1 MLIRRWYIAEMVLE
15 DKATM
20 SEAIQQQVERIVH
33 SEQFRSSE
41 VLRRLLTF
49 LSEKSIA
56 GEADNLKEYVVAIDG
71 LGKSSTYDP
80 QHNSAVRIQM
90 GRLRQRLA
98 EYYRTEGKHD
108 PMIVDLPKGRFRLT
122 FEQRS
127 SIANS
132 AEDTSLAQPATASST
147 PLHAAS
153 AAPKPLFFRLGLG
166 VLVVALLLGLG
177 YLLGRTSVQQQTSAS
192 RSSRDLQTLWGPFL
206 GQKLPLILSIEDPL
220 FAEIRSNPGVYFR
233 DRSMNEWSDVVSS
246 AALNKLTGALKQSEM
261 RPSRYYTAFGEAEA
275 SFLLGGLLKTPEHSL
290 SIVRTSQ
297 LSWQQLADN
306 NVIFVGV
313 QNLFFNQLRNM
324 PITPQLVPELTGVR
338 DEHPAKS
345 QPSFYADEYKTAP
358 TEQGTIYALVTHL
371 PGPNGKNDIES
382 FTSNRSAGY
391 LGAVQSFTDP
401 QFASILIN
409 KLKEQTGGR
418 IPRFY
423 QVLFQVRYRDGV
435 PMETKFVL
443 AREMR

>member
-1 MLIRRWYIAEMVLE
+1 MLLE
-15 DKATM
+15 DKTTM
-20 SEAIQQQVERIVH
+20 SESIQQQIERIVH

-49 LSEKSIA
+49 LSEKAIA
-56 GEADNLKEYVVAIDG
+56 GDADNLKEYVVAIDG

-98 EYYRTEGKHD
+98 EYYRTEGKND

-127 SIANS
+127 IAPTF
-132 AEDTSLAQPATASST
+132 AGETSSSPT
-147 PLHAAS
+147 PPPINIRES
-153 AAPKPLFFRLGLG
+153 AANRTLGLFSSRLGAGL
-166 VLVVALLLGLG
+166 LAAALLLGLG
-177 YLLGRTSVQQQTSAS
+177 YLLGRTTLRQQTVAGRGSQ
-192 RSSRDLQTLWGPFL
+192 DLETLWAPFL
-206 GQKLPLILSIEDPL
+206 SQKLPLILSIEDPL
-220 FAEIRSNPGVYFR
+220 FAEIRSNPGVYVR
-233 DRSMNEWSDVVSS
+233 DRSMNEWSDVVGSV
-246 AALNKLTGALKQSEM
+246 ALNKLTGALNQSEM
-261 RPSRYYTAFGEAEA
+261 HPSRYYTAFGEAEA
-275 SFLLGGLLKTPEHSL
+275 SFLLGGLLKTPERAL

-324 PITPQLVPELTGVR
+324 PITPQLVPELNGVR
-338 DEHPAKS
+338 DEHPGKG
-345 QPSFYADEYKTAP
+345 QPSFYADEYTTAP
-358 TEQGTIYALVTHL
+358 SEQGTIYALVTHL

-401 QFASILIN
+401 QFAHTLAA
-409 KLKEQTGGR
+409 KLTEETGGK

-423 QVLFQVRYRDGV
+423 QVLIQVRYRDGV
-435 PMETKFVL
+435 PTETKFVL
-443 AREMR
+443 GREMH

>member
-1 MLIRRWYIAEMVLE
+1 MLLE
-15 DKATM
+15 DKPTM
-20 SEAIQQQVERIVH
+20 SEPIQQQIDRIVH

-49 LSEKSIA
+49 LSEKAIA

-98 EYYRTEGKHD
+98 EYYRSEGKND
-108 PMIVDLPKGRFRLT
+108 LMIVDLPKGRFRLT

-127 SIANS
+127 LAPAFAEETS
-132 AEDTSLAQPATASST
+132 ASPSPSTLPIDIPDSAPSRTPGSYSLR
-147 PLHAAS
+147 LLVGFLAAI
-153 AAPKPLFFRLGLG
+153 
-166 VLVVALLLGLG
+166 LLLGLG
-177 YLLGRTSVQQQTSAS
+177 YLLGRTTIQKQSVAD
-192 RSSRDLQTLWGPFL
+192 RSSQDLQVLWAPFL
-206 GQKLPLILSIEDPL
+206 NQKLPLILSIEDPL
-220 FAEIRSNPGVYFR
+220 FAEIRSNPGVYVR

-246 AALNKLTGALKQSEM
+246 TALKKLTGALNQSEM
-261 RPSRYYTAFGEAEA
+261 HPSRYYTAFGEAEA
-275 SFLLGGLLKTPEHSL
+275 SFLLGGLLKTPERALSL
-290 SIVRTSQ
+290 VRTSQ

-324 PITPQLVPELTGVR
+324 PIAPQLVPELNGVR
-338 DEHPAKS
+338 DEHPGKG
-345 QPSFYADEYKTAP
+345 QPSFYADEYTTAP
-358 TEQGTIYALVTHL
+358 SEQGTIYALVTHV

-401 QFASILIN
+401 QFAHLLAT
-409 KLKEQTGGR
+409 KLSEETDGKV
-418 IPRFY
+418 PRFY
-423 QVLFQVRYRDGV
+423 QVLFRVRYRDGV
-435 PMETKFVL
+435 PTETKLVL
-443 AREMR
+443 GREMR

>member
-1 MLIRRWYIAEMVLE
+1 MILEEKSTIAEP
-15 DKATM
+15 
-20 SEAIQQQVERIVH
+20 IQQQIERIVH

-49 LSEKSIA
+49 LSEKAIA

-98 EYYRTEGKHD
+98 EYYRTEGKND
-108 PMIVDLPKGRFRLT
+108 PIIVDLPKGRFRLT

-127 SIANS
+127 SA
-132 AEDTSLAQPATASST
+132 ATANPESSPVTALPLSST
-147 PLHAAS
+147 QIFDS
-153 AAPKPLFFRLGLG
+153 AARRTFRPSSLRLVAGFFAVILP
-166 VLVVALLLGLG
+166 LGLG
-177 YLLGRTSVQQQTSAS
+177 YLLGRAVTRQQSIADRGGT
-192 RSSRDLQTLWGPFL
+192 DLETLWAPFL
-206 GQKLPLILSIEDPL
+206 SHQLPLIVSIEDPL

-233 DRSMNEWSDVVSS
+233 DRSMNEWSDVVNS
-246 AALNKLTGALKQSEM
+246 AALNKLTGALNQSEM

-275 SFLLGGLLKTPEHSL
+275 SFLLGGLLKTPERAL

-324 PITPQLVPELTGVR
+324 PIAPQLVPELNGVR
-338 DEHPAKS
+338 DEHPGNG
-345 QPSFYADEYKTAP
+345 QPSFYADVYTTAP
-358 TEQGTIYALVTHL
+358 SEQGTIYALVTHL

-391 LGAVQSFTDP
+391 LGAVQNFTDP
-401 QFASILIN
+401 QFARVLAA
-409 KLKEQTGGR
+409 KLKEQTGGG

-435 PMETKFVL
+435 PMETKL
-443 AREMR
+443 ILCREMH

>member
-1 MLIRRWYIAEMVLE
+1 MLLE
-15 DKATM
+15 DKPTM
-20 SEAIQQQVERIVH
+20 SEPIQLQIDRIVH

-49 LSEKSIA
+49 LSEKAIA

-98 EYYRTEGKHD
+98 EYYRSEGKND
-108 PMIVDLPKGRFRLT
+108 PMIVELPKGRFRLT

-127 SIANS
+127 IAS
-132 AEDTSLAQPATASST
+132 TLTDETASS
-147 PLHAAS
+147 PAS
-153 AAPKPLFFRLGLG
+153 AKPPVNILDSPPGKTFKP
-166 VLVVALLLGLG
+166 VSAWLVPGFLVAILLLGAG
-177 YLLGRTSVQQQTSAS
+177 YLLGRSTFGRRGVAG
-192 RSSRDLQTLWGPFL
+192 RSGQDLEALWVPFL
-206 GQKLPLILSIEDPL
+206 NEKVPLILSIEDPL

-246 AALNKLTGALKQSEM
+246 AALNKLTGELNQSEI

-275 SFLLGGLLKTPEHSL
+275 SFLLGGLLKTPERAL

-324 PITPQLVPELTGVR
+324 PITPQLVPELNGVR
-338 DEHPAKS
+338 DEHPAKG
-345 QPSFYADEYKTAP
+345 QPGFYADEYTTAP

-401 QFASILIN
+401 QFAHLLAA
-409 KLKEQTGGR
+409 KLGEETGGK
-418 IPRFY
+418 IPRYY

-435 PMETKFVL
+435 PTETKFVL
-443 AREMR
+443 GRRMH

>member
-1 MLIRRWYIAEMVLE
+1 MLLE
-15 DKATM
+15 DKSTM
-20 SEAIQQQVERIVH
+20 AEPIQQQIERIVH

-49 LSEKSIA
+49 LSEKAIA

-98 EYYRTEGKHD
+98 EYYRSEGKND
-108 PMIVDLPKGRFRLT
+108 PMIVELPKGRFRLT
-122 FEQRS
+122 FEERS
-127 SIANS
+127 NS
-132 AEDTSLAQPATASST
+132 PTLGQESSLLPVLPVSAT
-147 PLHAAS
+147 
-153 AAPKPLFFRLGLG
+153 RLLDSPPHRPTKLSLMQLVAGIMAT
-166 VLVVALLLGLG
+166 VLLVGLG
-177 YLLGRTSVQQQTSAS
+177 YVLGHSTARQQNAADRGQ
-192 RSSRDLQTLWGPFL
+192 DLETLWAPFL
-206 GQKLPLILSIEDPL
+206 SRKLPLILSIEDPL
-220 FAEIRSNPGVYFR
+220 FAEIRSNPGVYVR
-233 DRSMNEWSDVVSS
+233 DRSMNEWTDVVSS
-246 AALNKLTGALKQSEM
+246 AALHKLTGALNQSEM
-261 RPSRYYTAFGEAEA
+261 HPSRYYTAFGEAEA
-275 SFLLGGLLKTPEHSL
+275 SFLLGGLLKTPESAL

-324 PITPQLVPELTGVR
+324 PIAPQLVPELNGVR
-338 DEHPAKS
+338 DEHPGKG
-345 QPSFYADEYKTAP
+345 QPAFYADEYTTAP
-358 TEQGTIYALVTHL
+358 SEQGTIYALVTHL

-401 QFASILIN
+401 QFAHMLAI
-409 KLKEQTGGR
+409 KLKEETGGKV
-418 IPRFY
+418 PRFY
-423 QVLFQVRYRDGV
+423 QVLFRVRYRDGV
-435 PMETKFVL
+435 PTETKLVL
-443 AREMR
+443 GREMH

>member
-1 MLIRRWYIAEMVLE
+1 MLLE
-15 DKATM
+15 DKSTQA
-20 SEAIQQQVERIVH
+20 EPIQQQIERIVH

-49 LSEKSIA
+49 LSEKAIA

-71 LGKSSTYDP
+71 LGKSSSYDP

-98 EYYRTEGKHD
+98 EYYRTEGKND
-108 PMIVDLPKGRFRLT
+108 TMVVDLPKGRFRLT

-127 SIANS
+127 NTPTLQDNS
-132 AEDTSLAQPATASST
+132 LPATPRLYSADSSDSSDRRAPT
-147 PLHAAS
+147 LTLFQPLA
-153 AAPKPLFFRLGLG
+153 GL
-166 VLVVALLLGLG
+166 VAVVLLLGLG
-177 YLLGRTSVQQQTSAS
+177 YLAGRSTGRQENVAGR
-192 RSSRDLQTLWGPFL
+192 RSQDLEALWAPFL
-206 GQKLPLILSIEDPL
+206 SRKLPLIVSIEDPL
-220 FAEIRSNPGVYFR
+220 FAEIRSNPGVYVR

-246 AALNKLTGALKQSEM
+246 AALNKLTLALNQSEM
-261 RPSRYYTAFGEAEA
+261 HPSRYYTAFGEAEA
-275 SFLLGGLLKTPEHSL
+275 SFLLGGLLKTPESAL

-324 PITPQLVPELTGVR
+324 PIAPQLVPELNGVR
-338 DEHPAKS
+338 DEHPGRG
-345 QPSFYADEYKTAP
+345 QPSFYADEYTTAP
-358 TEQGTIYALVTHL
+358 SEQGTIYALVTHL

-401 QFASILIN
+401 QFVRMLTV
-409 KLKEQTGGR
+409 KLKEETGGNM
-418 IPRFY
+418 PRFY

-435 PMETKFVL
+435 PTETKFVL
-443 AREMR
+443 GREMH

>member
-1 MLIRRWYIAEMVLE
+1 MLLE
-15 DKATM
+15 DKSTM
-20 SEAIQQQVERIVH
+20 AEPIQQQIERIVH

-49 LSEKSIA
+49 LSEKAIA

-98 EYYRTEGKHD
+98 EYYRSEGKND

-122 FEQRS
+122 FQQRS
-127 SIANS
+127 DTATFGQEGTPSSAPSIPSIRVFDS
-132 AEDTSLAQPATASST
+132 ALSRT
-147 PLHAAS
+147 
-153 AAPKPLFFRLGLG
+153 PKPSLLRLIAGSLT
-166 VLVVALLLGLG
+166 LVLLLGLG
-177 YLLGRTSVQQQTSAS
+177 YLLGRTTARQQNVANRGTQ
-192 RSSRDLQTLWGPFL
+192 DLEILWEPFL
-206 GQKLPLILSIEDPL
+206 SQKLPLILSIEDPL

-233 DRSMNEWSDVVSS
+233 DRSMNEWSDVVKS
-246 AALNKLTGALKQSEM
+246 AALNKLTGALNQSEM

-275 SFLLGGLLKTPEHSL
+275 SFLLGGLLKTPERAL

-324 PITPQLVPELTGVR
+324 PIAPQLVPELNGVR
-338 DEHPAKS
+338 DEHPGNG
-345 QPSFYADEYKTAP
+345 QPSFYADEYTTAP
-358 TEQGTIYALVTHL
+358 SEQGTIYALVTHL

-401 QFASILIN
+401 QFARMLVT
-409 KLKEQTGGR
+409 KLKEETGGKV
-418 IPRFY
+418 PRFY

-435 PMETKFVL
+435 PTETKLVL
-443 AREMR
+443 GREMH

>member
-1 MLIRRWYIAEMVLE
+1 MLLE
-15 DKATM
+15 DKSTQA
-20 SEAIQQQVERIVH
+20 EPIQQQIERIVH

-49 LSEKSIA
+49 LSEKAIA
-56 GEADNLKEYVVAIDG
+56 GEADSLKEYVVAIDG
-71 LGKSSTYDP
+71 LGKSSSYDP

-98 EYYRTEGKHD
+98 EYYRTEGKND
-108 PMIVDLPKGRFRLT
+108 PMVVDLPKGRFRLT

-127 SIANS
+127 NTPTLQDNS
-132 AEDTSLAQPATASST
+132 QPATPRLYSAEFSDSSAGRAPT
-147 PLHAAS
+147 LTLLQPLA
-153 AAPKPLFFRLGLG
+153 GL
-166 VLVVALLLGLG
+166 VAVVLLLGLG
-177 YLLGRTSVQQQTSAS
+177 YLAGRSTGRQENVAGR
-192 RSSRDLQTLWGPFL
+192 RSQDLEALWAPFL
-206 GQKLPLILSIEDPL
+206 SRKLPLIVSIEDPL
-220 FAEIRSNPGVYFR
+220 FAEIRSNPGVYVR

-246 AALNKLTGALKQSEM
+246 AALNKLTLALNQSEM
-261 RPSRYYTAFGEAEA
+261 HPSRYYTAFGEAEA
-275 SFLLGGLLKTPEHSL
+275 TFLLGGLLKTPESAL

-324 PITPQLVPELTGVR
+324 PIAPQLVPELNGVR
-338 DEHPAKS
+338 DEHPGKG
-345 QPSFYADEYKTAP
+345 QPSFYADEYTTAP
-358 TEQGTIYALVTHL
+358 SEQGTIYALVTHL

-401 QFASILIN
+401 QFARMLAV
-409 KLKEQTGGR
+409 KLKEEAGGNV
-418 IPRFY
+418 PRFY
-423 QVLFQVRYRDGV
+423 QVLFQVHYRDGV
-435 PMETKFVL
+435 PTETKFVL
-443 AREMR
+443 GREMH

>member
-1 MLIRRWYIAEMVLE
+1 MLLE
-15 DKATM
+15 DKSTM
-20 SEAIQQQVERIVH
+20 AEPIQRQIERIVH

-49 LSEKSIA
+49 LSEKAIA

-98 EYYRTEGKHD
+98 EYYRSEGKND

-122 FEQRS
+122 FEERS
-127 SIANS
+127 NAPIFGQESSLSPTLPVPTIKILDS
-132 AEDTSLAQPATASST
+132 APHRPTKLSLLQLVGGIMAV
-147 PLHAAS
+147 
-153 AAPKPLFFRLGLG
+153 
-166 VLVVALLLGLG
+166 VLLVGLG
-177 YLLGRTSVQQQTSAS
+177 YVLGHSTRQQSAAD
-192 RSSRDLQTLWGPFL
+192 RGQDLETLWAPFFSR
-206 GQKLPLILSIEDPL
+206 KLPLILSIEDPL
-220 FAEIRSNPGVYFR
+220 FAEIRSNPGVYVR

-246 AALNKLTGALKQSEM
+246 AALNKLTGALNQSEM
-261 RPSRYYTAFGEAEA
+261 HPSRYYTAFGEAEA
-275 SFLLGGLLKTPEHSL
+275 SFLLGGLLKTPESAL

-324 PITPQLVPELTGVR
+324 PIAPQLVPELNGVR
-338 DEHPAKS
+338 DEHPGNG
-345 QPSFYADEYKTAP
+345 QPDFYADEYTTAP
-358 TEQGTIYALVTHL
+358 SEQGTIYALVTHL

-401 QFASILIN
+401 QFAHLLAI
-409 KLKEQTGGR
+409 KLKEETGGKV
-418 IPRFY
+418 PRFY
-423 QVLFQVRYRDGV
+423 QVLFRVRYRDGV
-435 PMETKFVL
+435 PTEIKFVL
-443 AREMR
+443 GREMH

>member
-1 MLIRRWYIAEMVLE
+1 MLLE
-15 DKATM
+15 DKSTQA
-20 SEAIQQQVERIVH
+20 EPIQQQIERIVH

-49 LSEKSIA
+49 LSEKAIA

-71 LGKSSTYDP
+71 LGKSSSYDP

-98 EYYRTEGKHD
+98 EYYRTEGKND
-108 PMIVDLPKGRFRLT
+108 TMVVDLPKGRFRLT

-127 SIANS
+127 NTPTLQDNS
-132 AEDTSLAQPATASST
+132 LPATPRLYSADSSDSSDRRAPT
-147 PLHAAS
+147 LTLFQPLA
-153 AAPKPLFFRLGLG
+153 GL
-166 VLVVALLLGLG
+166 VAVVLLLGLG
-177 YLLGRTSVQQQTSAS
+177 YLAGRSTGRQENVAGR
-192 RSSRDLQTLWGPFL
+192 RSQDLEALWAPFL
-206 GQKLPLILSIEDPL
+206 SRKLPLIVSIEDPL
-220 FAEIRSNPGVYFR
+220 FAEIRSNPGVYVR

-246 AALNKLTGALKQSEM
+246 AALNKLTLALNQSEM
-261 RPSRYYTAFGEAEA
+261 HPSRYYTAFGEAEA
-275 SFLLGGLLKTPEHSL
+275 SFLLGGLLKTPESAL

-324 PITPQLVPELTGVR
+324 PIAPQLVPELNGVR
-338 DEHPAKS
+338 DEHPGRG
-345 QPSFYADEYKTAP
+345 QPSFYADEYTTAP
-358 TEQGTIYALVTHL
+358 SEQGTIYALVTYL

-401 QFASILIN
+401 QFVRMLTV
-409 KLKEQTGGR
+409 KLKEETGGNM
-418 IPRFY
+418 PRFY

-435 PMETKFVL
+435 PTETRFVL
-443 AREMR
+443 GREMH

>member
-1 MLIRRWYIAEMVLE
+1 MLLE
-15 DKATM
+15 DKSTM
-20 SEAIQQQVERIVH
+20 TEPIHQQIERIVH

-49 LSEKSIA
+49 LSEKAIA

-98 EYYRTEGKHD
+98 EYYRSEGKND

-122 FEQRS
+122 FEERS
-127 SIANS
+127 NVAIFGQEGSLSPAPPVLPTKLPDS
-132 AEDTSLAQPATASST
+132 APGRATKLSLLQLAAGLTAVV
-147 PLHAAS
+147 L
-153 AAPKPLFFRLGLG
+153 LFGF
-166 VLVVALLLGLG
+166 G
-177 YLLGRTSVQQQTSAS
+177 YLLGHSTVRQQGLAGRGQDLEALWAPFFS
-192 RSSRDLQTLWGPFL
+192 R
-206 GQKLPLILSIEDPL
+206 KLPLILSIEDPL
-220 FAEIRSNPGVYFR
+220 FAEIRSNPGVYVR

-246 AALNKLTGALKQSEM
+246 AALNKLTAALNQSEM
-261 RPSRYYTAFGEAEA
+261 HPSRYYTAFGEAEA
-275 SFLLGGLLKTPEHSL
+275 SFLLGGLLKTPESAL

-324 PITPQLVPELTGVR
+324 PIAPQLVPELNGVR
-338 DEHPAKS
+338 DEHPGNG
-345 QPSFYADEYKTAP
+345 QPDFYADEYTTAP
-358 TEQGTIYALVTHL
+358 SEQGTIYALVTHL

-382 FTSNRSAGY
+382 FTGNRSAGY

-401 QFASILIN
+401 QFAHMLAI
-409 KLKEQTGGR
+409 KLKEETGGKV
-418 IPRFY
+418 PRFY
-423 QVLFQVRYRDGV
+423 QVLFRVRYRDGV
-435 PMETKFVL
+435 PTETKFVL
-443 AREMR
+443 GREMH

>member
-1 MLIRRWYIAEMVLE
+1 MLLE
-15 DKATM
+15 DKSTM
-20 SEAIQQQVERIVH
+20 AEPIREQIQEQIERIVH

-49 LSEKSIA
+49 LSEKAIA

-98 EYYRTEGKHD
+98 EYYRTEGKKD

-127 SIANS
+127 RATLGQ
-132 AEDTSLAQPATASST
+132 EGSLSPVPSVPSVQILDSPTGRT
-147 PLHAAS
+147 
-153 AAPKPLFFRLGLG
+153 PKPLLLRLVVGL
-166 VLVVALLLGLG
+166 LAVALLLGLG
-177 YLLGRTSVQQQTSAS
+177 YLLGRSTTRQQSVAN
-192 RSSRDLQTLWGPFL
+192 RDNQELETLWGPFL
-206 GQKLPLILSIEDPL
+206 NPKLPLILSIEDPL

-233 DRSMNEWSDVVSS
+233 DRSMNEWSDVASS
-246 AALNKLTGALKQSEM
+246 PALIKLTGALNQSEM

-275 SFLLGGLLKTPEHSL
+275 SFLLGGLLKTPERAL

-324 PITPQLVPELTGVR
+324 PIAPQLVPELNGVR
-338 DEHPAKS
+338 DQHPGEG
-345 QPSFYADEYKTAP
+345 QPGFYADEYTTAP
-358 TEQGTIYALVTHL
+358 SEQGTIYALVTHL

-401 QFASILIN
+401 QFAHMLTTT
-409 KLKEQTGGR
+409 LKKETGGKV
-418 IPRFY
+418 PRFY

-435 PMETKFVL
+435 PTETKFVL
-443 AREMR
+443 GREMH

>member
-1 MLIRRWYIAEMVLE
+1 MLLE
-15 DKATM
+15 DKSTM
-20 SEAIQQQVERIVH
+20 AEPIQQQIERIVH

-41 VLRRLLTF
+41 VLRRLLIF
-49 LSEKSIA
+49 LSEKAIA

-98 EYYRTEGKHD
+98 EYYRSEGKND

-122 FEQRS
+122 FEERPKSPIFGQESSLSPALSVPTTKVFDSVPDRPTKRS
-127 SIANS
+127 LLQLVAGTM
-132 AEDTSLAQPATASST
+132 AV
-147 PLHAAS
+147 
-153 AAPKPLFFRLGLG
+153 
-166 VLVVALLLGLG
+166 VLLVGLG
-177 YLLGRTSVQQQTSAS
+177 YLLGHSTTPQQNAADHGQ
-192 RSSRDLQTLWGPFL
+192 DLQTLWAPFL
-206 GQKLPLILSIEDPL
+206 SRKLPLILSIEDPL
-220 FAEIRSNPGVYFR
+220 FAEIRSNPGVYVR

-246 AALNKLTGALKQSEM
+246 AALHKLTGALNQSEM
-261 RPSRYYTAFGEAEA
+261 HPSRYYTAFGEAEA
-275 SFLLGGLLKTPEHSL
+275 SFLLGGLLKTPESAL

-324 PITPQLVPELTGVR
+324 PIAPQLVPELNGVR
-338 DEHPAKS
+338 DEHPGNG
-345 QPSFYADEYKTAP
+345 QPAFYADEYTTAP
-358 TEQGTIYALVTHL
+358 SEQGTIYALVTHL

-391 LGAVQSFTDP
+391 VGAVQSFTDP
-401 QFASILIN
+401 QFAHMLAI
-409 KLKEQTGGR
+409 KLKEETGGK

-423 QVLFQVRYRDGV
+423 QVLFRVRYRDGV
-435 PMETKFVL
+435 PTETKLVL
-443 AREMR
+443 GREMH

>member
-1 MLIRRWYIAEMVLE
+1 MLLE
-15 DKATM
+15 DKSTQA
-20 SEAIQQQVERIVH
+20 EPIQQQIERIVH

-49 LSEKSIA
+49 LSEKAIA

-71 LGKSSTYDP
+71 LGKSSSYDP

-98 EYYRTEGKHD
+98 EYYRTEGKND
-108 PMIVDLPKGRFRLT
+108 PMVVDLPKGRFRLT

-127 SIANS
+127 NPTTLQDNS
-132 AEDTSLAQPATASST
+132 PPATPRLYST
-147 PLHAAS
+147 EFSDFS
-153 AAPKPLFFRLGLG
+153 ARRAPKLTLLQPVAGL
-166 VLVVALLLGLG
+166 VAVVLLLGLG
-177 YLLGRTSVQQQTSAS
+177 YLAGRSTGRQENVAGR
-192 RSSRDLQTLWGPFL
+192 RSQDLEALWAPFL
-206 GQKLPLILSIEDPL
+206 NRKLPLIVSIEDPL
-220 FAEIRSNPGVYFR
+220 FAEIRSNPGVYVR

-246 AALNKLTGALKQSEM
+246 AALSKLTLALNQSEM
-261 RPSRYYTAFGEAEA
+261 HPSRYYTAFGEAEA
-275 SFLLGGLLKTPEHSL
+275 SFLLGGLLKTPESAL

-324 PITPQLVPELTGVR
+324 PIAPQLVPELNGVR
-338 DEHPAKS
+338 DENPGKG
-345 QPSFYADEYKTAP
+345 QPSFYADEYTTAP
-358 TEQGTIYALVTHL
+358 SEQGTIYALVTHL

-401 QFASILIN
+401 QFARMLST
-409 KLKEQTGGR
+409 KLKGQTGGNV
-418 IPRFY
+418 PRFY

-435 PMETKFVL
+435 PTETKFVL
-443 AREMR
+443 GREMH

>member
-1 MLIRRWYIAEMVLE
+1 MLLE

-20 SEAIQQQVERIVH
+20 SESIQQQIKRIVH

-98 EYYRTEGKHD
+98 EYYRSEGKND

-127 SIANS
+127 IAPTFAGETSPSPTPPAPPIKIPDS
-132 AEDTSLAQPATASST
+132 APSRTTGLSS
-147 PLHAAS
+147 S
-153 AAPKPLFFRLGLG
+153 RLGAGL
-166 VLVVALLLGLG
+166 LAAALLLGLG
-177 YLLGRTSVQQQTSAS
+177 YLLGRTPVRQQSLADGG
-192 RSSRDLQTLWGPFL
+192 SRDLETLWEPFL
-206 GQKLPLILSIEDPL
+206 SQKLPLILSIEDPL
-220 FAEIRSNPGVYFR
+220 FAEIRSNPGVYVR

-261 RPSRYYTAFGEAEA
+261 HPSRYYTAFGEAEA
-275 SFLLGGLLKTPEHSL
+275 SFLLGGLLKTPERAL

-324 PITPQLVPELTGVR
+324 PITPQLVPELNGVR
-338 DEHPAKS
+338 DEHPAAGK
-345 QPSFYADEYKTAP
+345 PSFYADDYTTAP

-401 QFASILIN
+401 QFAHTLAV
-409 KLKEQTGGR
+409 KLTQETGGKL
-418 IPRFY
+418 PRFY

-435 PMETKFVL
+435 PTETKFVL
-443 AREMR
+443 GREMH

>member
-1 MLIRRWYIAEMVLE
+1 MLLE
-15 DKATM
+15 DKSIM
-20 SEAIQQQVERIVH
+20 SDSIHQQIERIVH

-49 LSEKSIA
+49 LSEKAIA

-98 EYYRTEGKHD
+98 EYYRSEGKND

-127 SIANS
+127 I
-132 AEDTSLAQPATASST
+132 
-147 PLHAAS
+147 AS
-153 AAPKPLFFRLGLG
+153 AFGGETSPPPMPPAPSINIRSPGMPSSRLVAGLF
-166 VLVVALLLGLG
+166 VAALLLGLG
-177 YLLGRTSVQQQTSAS
+177 YLLGRTTPRQQSVADRS
-192 RSSRDLQTLWGPFL
+192 RQDLETLWAPFL
-206 GQKLPLILSIEDPL
+206 SQKLPLILSIEDPL
-220 FAEIRSNPGVYFR
+220 FAEIRSNPGVYVR

-246 AALNKLTGALKQSEM
+246 AALNKLTGALNQSEM
-261 RPSRYYTAFGEAEA
+261 HPSRYYTAFGEAEA
-275 SFLLGGLLKTPEHSL
+275 SFLLGGLLKTPERAL

-324 PITPQLVPELTGVR
+324 PITPQLVPELNGVR
-338 DEHPAKS
+338 DEHPAAGK
-345 QPSFYADEYKTAP
+345 PSFYADEYTTAP

-391 LGAVQSFTDP
+391 LGAVQSFADP
-401 QFASILIN
+401 QFAHMLATR
-409 KLKEQTGGR
+409 LKEETRGN

-435 PMETKFVL
+435 PTETKFVL
-443 AREMR
+443 GREMH

>member
-1 MLIRRWYIAEMVLE
+1 MLLE
-15 DKATM
+15 DQSTM
-20 SEAIQQQVERIVH
+20 AEPIHQQIERIVH

-49 LSEKSIA
+49 LSEKAIA

-98 EYYRTEGKHD
+98 EYYRTEGKDD

-122 FEQRS
+122 FQQRS
-127 SIANS
+127 TIATLGEHGSPSSAQSVPSIQVFDS
-132 AEDTSLAQPATASST
+132 PPGSTRKPSL
-147 PLHAAS
+147 L
-153 AAPKPLFFRLGLG
+153 RLVAV
-166 VLVVALLLGLG
+166 VLIVALLLGMG
-177 YLLGRTSVQQQTSAS
+177 YFVGRTTARPQSAAN
-192 RSSRDLQTLWGPFL
+192 RSTQDLETLWEPFL
-206 GQKLPLILSIEDPL
+206 NHKLPLIISIEDPL

-233 DRSMNEWSDVVSS
+233 DRSMNEWSDVVRST
-246 AALNKLTGALKQSEM
+246 ALNKLTGALNQSEM

-275 SFLLGGLLKTPEHSL
+275 SFLLGGLLKTPERAL

-324 PITPQLVPELTGVR
+324 PIAPQLVPELNGVR
-338 DEHPAKS
+338 DEHPGKGE
-345 QPSFYADEYKTAP
+345 PRFYADEYTTAP
-358 TEQGTIYALVTHL
+358 SEQGTIYALVTHL

-391 LGAVQSFTDP
+391 LGAVQTFTDP
-401 QFASILIN
+401 QFARLLMA
-409 KLKEQTGGR
+409 KLKEETGGKT
-418 IPRFY
+418 PRFY

-435 PMETKFVL
+435 PTETKLVL
-443 AREMR
+443 GREMH

>member
-1 MLIRRWYIAEMVLE
+1 MLLE
-15 DKATM
+15 DKPTM
-20 SEAIQQQVERIVH
+20 AEPIQEQIERIVH

-49 LSEKSIA
+49 LSEKAIA

-98 EYYRTEGKHD
+98 EYYRTEGKND
-108 PMIVDLPKGRFRLT
+108 PIIVDLPKGRFRLT

-127 SIANS
+127 
-132 AEDTSLAQPATASST
+132 DTTTHGREGATASVSPVSSIQNLDSIT
-147 PLHAAS
+147 GRT
-153 AAPKPLFFRLGLG
+153 PKPPLLRLVAGLA
-166 VLVVALLLGLG
+166 VVALLLGLG
-177 YLLGRTSVQQQTSAS
+177 YLLGRTTARQQSVAN
-192 RSSRDLQTLWGPFL
+192 RSSQELETLWGPFL
-206 GQKLPLILSIEDPL
+206 NQKLPLILSIEDPL

-246 AALNKLTGALKQSEM
+246 AALNKLTGALNQSEM

-275 SFLLGGLLKTPEHSL
+275 SFLLGGLLKTPERAL

-306 NVIFVGV
+306 NVVFVGV

-324 PITPQLVPELTGVR
+324 PIAPQLVPELNGVR
-338 DEHPAKS
+338 DEHPGKG
-345 QPSFYADEYKTAP
+345 QPSFYADEYTTAP
-358 TEQGTIYALVTHL
+358 SEQGTIYALVTHL

-401 QFASILIN
+401 QFAPMLTTA
-409 KLKEQTGGR
+409 LKKETGGR
-418 IPRFY
+418 VPRFY

-435 PMETKFVL
+435 PTETKLVL
-443 AREMR
+443 GREMH